1 MRLRWSLVA
10 AAAYARDSSETISLV
25 EEFIS
30 RPIASFDRSRSN
42 FFYFRSVYRNEIVV
56 SVWLNEHSPTERTYA
71 DVNFYSTRMNKKWK
85 NHRWGIKEKLL
96 IEYLQPR
103 EICVIRLPLPLFFF
117 FSFFSWMDTTYHG
130 KVVLIDPE
138 GWHSVVHSLPRP
150 DALQLLEN
158 KLIGETLPVATTQVY
173 TACEHCFTLRQLF
186 REVRPSTLR
195 LLMGLI

>member
-1 MRLRWSLVA
+1 
-10 AAAYARDSSETISLV
+10 
-25 EEFIS
+25 
-30 RPIASFDRSRSN
+30 
-42 FFYFRSVYRNEIVV
+42 
-56 SVWLNEHSPTERTYA
+56 
-71 DVNFYSTRMNKKWK
+71 
-85 NHRWGIKEKLL
+85 
-96 IEYLQPR
+96 
-103 EICVIRLPLPLFFF
+103 
-117 FSFFSWMDTTYHG
+117 MDTTYG